1 MVFSDLLFLF
11 RFLPIVLLLYFAS
24 PKKIRNAILFFTSLV
39 FYAWGEPVYV
49 LLMLFSTIV
58 DYVHG
63 RLVYKYK
70 NKGEHRK
77 AKIFVISSMVINLSL
92 LGFFKYVDFFIGSLN
107 NIFGCSIEFLNVAL
121 PIGISFYTFQT
132 MSYTLDIYINNEE
145 PQKNIINFGAYVA
158 MFPQLI
164 AGPIVQY
171 KDVAKELKSRSENI
185 DDFALGVRKFILGL
199 GKKVLLAN
207 NAGAIWT
214 EVKNLPDGDLSVI
227 AAWIGIICFALQIYY
242 DFSGYS
248 DMAIGLGHIFGF
260 KFPINFDYPY
270 MSKSITEFFRRWHI
284 SLGKWFRD
292 YVYIPLGGNR
302 KGIVKQIRNLM
313 IVWLLTGF
321 WHGASYNFILWGLF
335 FGVLLVIEKL
345 FLYKLLNRINGV
357 WGHIYTILMVLIGWV
372 IFEFDSIPDMGRFF
386 SCMCGFGNFPLYN
399 DYSLYLVLNNFII
412 ILLAILGSTNIPKR
426 AADRLMIK
434 IQNNEILST
443 FVENGALIVIFVICL
458 CYLVAGSYNPFLYFR
473 F

>member
-49 LLMLFSTIV
+49 SLMLFSTLV

>member
-1 MVFSDLLFLF
+1 MVFSDLFFLF

-49 LLMLFSTIV
+49 SLMLFSTLV